1 MFSREFIV
9 EGLVS
14 SWACYLAGGVGWGV
28 DRVVY
33 VALAVWNSM

>member
-14 SWACYLAGGVGWGV
+14 SWMCYLGVGWGV
-28 DRVVY
+28 DKVVC
-33 VALAVWNSM
+33 VALAVWNST

>member
-9 EGLVS
+9 EELVS
-14 SWACYLAGGVGWGV
+14 NWTCYLGVGWGV